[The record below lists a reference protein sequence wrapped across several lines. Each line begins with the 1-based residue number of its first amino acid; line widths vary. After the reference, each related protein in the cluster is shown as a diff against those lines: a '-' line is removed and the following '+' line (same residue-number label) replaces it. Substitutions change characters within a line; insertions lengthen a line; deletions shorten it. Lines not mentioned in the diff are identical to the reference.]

1 MSANRS
7 SGADLDREFF
17 STRCSK
23 IPGSKD
29 CAAGPIPPDPCFF
42 AGCPGVSLALL
53 MMGDT
58 MKVHE
63 VMTTPPQT
71 CRLDTSLAI
80 VSRRMKEK
88 GCGTLIVLDQHG
100 KPAGML
106 TDRDLALAIG
116 ESNRNASHIAAHEAM
131 TGYVYTCSPDES
143 LHTALE
149 RMSEARVRRL
159 PVVTVRRGVA
169 RPPIARRCCPVGCE
183 VRWRHAERIGTRARG
198 HLCRAGAVP
207 RNTLR
212 RRRDGRCVRQERR
225 GHVPH
230 PRTLRN
236 H

>member
-1 MSANRS
+1 
-7 SGADLDREFF
+7 
-17 STRCSK
+17 
-23 IPGSKD
+23 
-29 CAAGPIPPDPCFF
+29 
-42 AGCPGVSLALL
+42 
-53 MMGDT
+53 

-131 TGYVYTCSPDES
+131 TEYVYTCSPDES

-159 PVVTVRRGVA
+159 PVVTADGDLQGLLSLDDIALWAVKSGGVKRKELA
-169 RPPIARRCCPVGCE
+169 RAFAAICAAQEPLLEIPSV
-183 VRWRHAERIGTRARG
+183 
-198 HLCRAGAVP
+198 
-207 RNTLR
+207 
-212 RRRDGRCVRQERR
+212 DGVTAD
-225 GHVPH
+225 V
-230 PRTLRN
+230 
-236 H
+236 